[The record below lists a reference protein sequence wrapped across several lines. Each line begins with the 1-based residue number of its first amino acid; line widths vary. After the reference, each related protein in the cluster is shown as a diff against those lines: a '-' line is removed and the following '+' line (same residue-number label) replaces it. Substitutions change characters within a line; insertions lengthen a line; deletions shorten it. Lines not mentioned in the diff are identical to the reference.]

1 MAVHYNGVNMTDS
14 PEYASSGVQ
23 APEVPY
29 AYQSLIDANP
39 YRNAQYKVSPWQKL
53 LSWLGFRTQA
63 DAWKENMAVQA
74 SEYDSAILQKQ
85 FNEDYN
91 DPQSQVARMRAA
103 GLNPDIDP
111 SSISSGEASPMP
123 EDPST
128 PMLSTGQEGQLMD
141 FAEGIMNIAS
151 TALGLV
157 SSVQGISRNALQN
170 SLLATQGETAIQDLA
185 QRMSLYFLPSSDSG
199 FYDEDG
205 NITSSWQSDALTR
218 AKIFSRSMDKR
229 SQGRFLDSIQSYW
242 NGALGESKSYE
253 EFKHNLESRF
263 SYKSTERTLEDEFGS
278 LNLIFAEELGE
289 LNKKVMK
296 LSAEAQKE
304 ALEAQKAESG
314 YEESYYSGLEG
325 ATQSGAENAQARFN
339 QTNMEMNNILNESI
353 GRMIDK
359 LESSRKEGGI
369 GGGLSSIALA
379 LLASFRLMITTQGLP
394 SVSRSAS
401 SGGSNWSPLGGSA
414 SHTSSSFGIGW

>member
-1 MAVHYNGVNMTDS
+1 MPTYKTGDVVT
-14 PEYASSGVQ
+14 SGVS
-23 APEVPY
+23 APQVPY
-29 AYQSLIDANP
+29 EYQSLIDANP
-39 YRNAQYKVSPWQKL
+39 YRNAGYTVRPWQQF

-63 DAWKENMAVQA
+63 DAWKENMAIQA
-74 SEYDSAILQKQ
+74 QEYDSAILQKQ
-85 FNEDYN
+85 YNEDYN

-111 SSISSGEASPMP
+111 SSVSAGEASPMP

-128 PMLSTGQEGQLMD
+128 PMQSTGQEGQLMD
-141 FAEGIMNIAS
+141 FANGIMNIAS

-170 SLLATQGETAIQDLA
+170 SLLATEGETAISDLA
-185 QRMSLYFLPSSDSG
+185 QRMAPYFIPQSDAG

-205 NITSSWQSDALTR
+205 NFDISWQMDALES

-229 SQGRFLDSIQSYW
+229 TQRRFLDSISSYW
-242 NGALGESKSYE
+242 NGALGEAKSYE

-263 SYKSTERTLEDEFGS
+263 SLKTSQSTLEDEFGA
-278 LNLIFAEELGE
+278 LNIIFAEELGE

-296 LSAEAQKE
+296 LQSEAQKE
-304 ALEAQKAESG
+304 ALEASKAESG

-359 LESSRKEGGI
+359 LEASRKEGGI

-401 SGGSNWSPLGGSA
+401 SGGSSWSPLGGSA

>member
-1 MAVHYNGVNMTDS
+1 MPNFIWNDAYPDYVNSGVSS
-14 PEYASSGVQ
+14 PEVASQ
-23 APEVPY
+23 
-29 AYQSLIDANP
+29 YQGMINANP
-39 YRNAQYKVSPWQKL
+39 YRNVDYKVSPWQKF

-74 SEYDSAILQKQ
+74 NEYDSAIIQKAY
-85 FNEDYN
+85 NEDFN
-91 DPQSQVARMRAA
+91 DPQSQVARLRAA
-103 GLNPDIDP
+103 GLNPDLDP
-111 SSISSGEASPMP
+111 SSVSSGEASPMP

-128 PMLSTGQEGQLMD
+128 PMQSTGQEGQLLS

-151 TALGLV
+151 TAIGLV
-157 SSVQGISRNALQN
+157 GSVQGISRNALQN
-170 SLLATQGETAIQDLA
+170 SLLATEGETAISDLA
-185 QRMSLYFLPSSDSG
+185 QRMAPYFIPETD
-199 FYDEDG
+199 DITDDG
-205 NITSSWQSDALTR
+205 TAWHVQAFELAN
-218 AKIFSRSMDKR
+218 IFSRSMDKR
-229 SQGRFLDSIQSYW
+229 TQKRFLDTIQSYW
-242 NGALGESKSYE
+242 NGAYGNAKSYE
-253 EFKHNLESRF
+253 EFKHNLEARF
-263 SYKSTERTLEDEFGS
+263 SHKVSERTLEDDFGV
-278 LNLIFAEELGE
+278 LNEIFADELGE

-296 LSAEAQKE
+296 LQSEAQKE
-304 ALEAQKAESG
+304 SLEASKAESG

-359 LESSRKEGGI
+359 LEANRKEGGI

-401 SGGSNWSPLGGSA
+401 SGGSAWSPLGGSA

>member
-1 MAVHYNGVNMTDS
+1 MPTYKTNDIVT
-14 PEYASSGVQ
+14 SGVQ
-23 APEVPY
+23 APEV
-29 AYQSLIDANP
+29 AQSYQGLIDANP
-39 YRNAQYKVSPWQKL
+39 YRNAGYKVRPWQQF

-74 SEYDSAILQKQ
+74 SEYDSAILQKAY
-85 FNEDYN
+85 NEDYN
-91 DPQSQVARMRAA
+91 DPQSQVARMRQA

-123 EDPST
+123 EDPSI
-128 PMLSTGQEGQLMD
+128 PMQSSGQEGQLMS
-141 FAEGIMNIAS
+141 FADGIMNIAS
-151 TALGLV
+151 TAIGLV
-157 SSVQGISRNALQN
+157 GSVQGISRNALQN
-170 SLLATQGETAIQDLA
+170 SLLATEGETAISDLA
-185 QRMSLYFLPSSDSG
+185 QRMAPYFIPETDDIS
-199 FYDEDG
+199 EDG
-205 NITSSWQSDALTR
+205 SGWQVQALEG

-229 SQGRFLDSIQSYW
+229 TQKRFLDTIQSYW
-242 NGALGESKSYE
+242 NGAYGNAKSYE

-263 SYKSTERTLEDEFGS
+263 SHKVAERTLEDDFGV
-278 LNLIFAEELGE
+278 LNEIFADELGE

-296 LSAEAQKE
+296 LQSEAQKE
-304 ALEAQKAESG
+304 SLEASKAESG
-314 YEESYYSGLEG
+314 YEESYYSGLDG
-325 ATQSGAENAQARFN
+325 AIQSGAENAQARFN

-359 LESSRKEGGI
+359 LESNRKEGGI

-401 SGGSNWSPLGGSA
+401 SSRSSWSPLGGSA